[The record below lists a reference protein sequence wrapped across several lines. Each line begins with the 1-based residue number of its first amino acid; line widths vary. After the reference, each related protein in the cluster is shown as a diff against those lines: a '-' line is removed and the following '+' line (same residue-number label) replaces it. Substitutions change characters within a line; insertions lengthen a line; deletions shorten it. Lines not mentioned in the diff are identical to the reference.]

1 LFKFPVEKKM
11 VIAENLRPVSEDVR
25 LGVDLVEAGPE
36 KTTRVRARQV
46 VHAKQGVHAC
56 DHVYIGKH

>member
-1 LFKFPVEKKM
+1 M